1 MKKLL
6 LLITIMIISS
16 VGYSQ
21 VDKKVDKQFVKQSN
35 KDWKRNPEYNPNIK
49 GIVTDDLYSYDI
61 KLNYVYKDEYSDH
74 SFKEEDI
81 DNFKSMGYTRLAFH
95 YIDKVV
101 YYEFYK

>member
-6 LLITIMIISS
+6 LLITVMIISS

-21 VDKKVDKQFVKQSN
+21 VDKKVDKQFVKESN
-35 KDWKRNPEYNPNIK
+35 RTWKKNPAYNPNIK
-49 GIVTDDLYSYDI
+49 GIITDDLYSYDI
-61 KLNYVYKDEYSDH
+61 KLNYVYKEEYNISFDES
-74 SFKEEDI
+74 EI

-95 YIDKVV
+95 YIDRVV